1 MLFPVGDANPPVEV
15 HVKDAETGKEALG
28 GLWPL
33 FWSRFFDT
41 WGYITSSLGL
51 FGTLSV
57 KSHISLRNV
66 K

>member
-1 MLFPVGDANPPVEV
+1 M
-15 HVKDAETGKEALG
+15 KDAETGKGALG